1 MRIIIETQ
9 ERHRTLFME
18 MAKALKAKVQ
28 VEPEEKKQTKAV
40 FLDKLERSYREAQL
54 HAEGKIELKTAR
66 ELFDEL

>member
-28 VEPEEKKQTKAV
+28 IEPEEKKQTKAA

-54 HAEGKIELKTAR
+54 HAEGKIELPTLKEFLN
-66 ELFDEL
+66 EL